1 MDVPWVMDKIP
12 AKLFNGLCELLEAIE
27 YADDTSCNKWEFAV
41 TLRGLQSLGC
51 NEAGLRWLIRKG
63 IALHAHEIATD
74 MAKGRKFC
82 GVGDSVFSSSSCFV
96 LSDEGIEYVRSALGR
111 LPATQVETQCTN
123 SEDITST
130 KPALEQSQV
139 FSKSN
144 TSEEKI
150 SKVES
155 IEFLSS
161 SEDDRREFEN
171 GSFKQLPKWIHCDRT
186 LRMNHRIVKRFKWRA
201 ANQEA
206 ILSAFE
212 EEGWPRRIDDPLSPL
227 EDQDP
232 KRRLSDTIKGLN
244 KKQINPLIRFRGD
257 GTGEGVIWEAARNDF
272 PKTLES

>member
-12 AKLFNGLCELLEAIE
+12 AKLFNGMCELLEAIE
-27 YADDTSCNKWEFAV
+27 YADDTSCDKWEFAV

-63 IALHAHEIATD
+63 IALHAHEIATG

-82 GVGDSVFSSSSCFV
+82 GLGDSIFSCNSCFV
-96 LSDEGIEYVRSALGR
+96 LSDEGIEYVRTALGR
-111 LPATQVETQCTN
+111 LPETQTKTQWISKEN
-123 SEDITST
+123 ASST
-130 KPALEQSQV
+130 KLDSGQSEV
-139 FSKSN
+139 CLGANVSG
-144 TSEEKI
+144 EKTNRGEANGSQAPLGNNG
-150 SKVES
+150 SKVE
-155 IEFLSS
+155 
-161 SEDDRREFEN
+161 D
-171 GSFKQLPKWIHCDRT
+171 GSFNYLPSWIHCDRT
-186 LRMNHRIVKRFKWRA
+186 LRLNQQIVKRFKWRA

-244 KKQINPLIRFRGD
+244 KKQVNPLIRFRGD
-257 GTGEGVIWEAARNDF
+257 GTGEGVIWEASRNDL
-272 PKTLES
+272 PVTTES